1 MKHGLMK
8 TSVAKKKRGNAYR
21 MMIRYVLRI
30 EALPWLSRP
39 LNAVLPPDAP
49 YQNQRENG

>member
-8 TSVAKKKRGNAYR
+8 TFVAKKERGNAYR
-21 MMIRYVLRI
+21 MMIRRFLRI
-30 EALPWLSRP
+30 GALHWLSRY

-49 YQNQRENG
+49 YQSQRETG

>member
-49 YQNQRENG
+49 YQSQRENG